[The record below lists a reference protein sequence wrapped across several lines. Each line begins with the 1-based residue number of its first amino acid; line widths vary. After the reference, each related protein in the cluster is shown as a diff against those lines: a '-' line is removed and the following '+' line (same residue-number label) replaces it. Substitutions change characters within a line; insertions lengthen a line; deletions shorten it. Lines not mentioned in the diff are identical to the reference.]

1 MEGEVAF
8 HSWAVGIR
16 IFVEMNFGDA
26 VVVEADGLANGILCD
41 FESAIQISSER
52 RLEIEANRETEGL
65 GSQAFKKISPV
76 RGLVED
82 GREMFPYCDFVVA
95 AYGG

>member
-26 VVVEADGLANGILCD
+26 VVVQADGLADGILGD
-41 FESAIQISSER
+41 FEAAI
-52 RLEIEANRETEGL
+52 
-65 GSQAFKKISPV
+65 
-76 RGLVED
+76 
-82 GREMFPYCDFVVA
+82 
-95 AYGG
+95 